1 MFVSKKH
8 FKKLTKK
15 SLFLLIEKENVVVVQ
30 QLKNVIDQTTFD
42 VTSL

>member
-1 MFVSKKH
+1 MFVSQKQ
-8 FKKLTKK
+8 FKISTKK
-15 SLFLLIEKENVVVVQ
+15 SSFLTTEKENVVVVQ